1 MLTAVIE
8 EERNNPKQKKERFLL
23 KNLIPLTWHIYVVH
37 STRQRFKPLRASS

>member
-8 EERNNPKQKKERFLL
+8 EERNNPKQKKERFP

-37 STRQRFKPLRASS
+37 STRQRFKPLRASF